1 MSDEVARL
9 RAALGASEARVEALE
24 RELAERAAR
33 LAETE
38 RASESKTRFVSHV
51 SHEFRTPLG
60 SILGY
65 TSLLADDGARLSA
78 ARRREYLEIVLRNAR
93 HLLHVVNDL
102 LNLSKV
108 EAGALEVTLAPVAAA
123 GVAAAVVSALRP
135 LAEERGIEVAVA
147 GGERLLAL
155 ADTGRLRQ
163 VLLNLLENAIKYSPS
178 GSRVEVRVR
187 RSGAEVRVEVEDA
200 GPGIGEEDQALLFK
214 EFSRIPHAH
223 TGRVAGAGLGLA
235 LSKRLVELMG
245 GRIGV
250 ESAWG
255 RGSSFWVALPAA
267 HADDGA
273 WESGAGAAAPP
284 PRPRTETVAVVDDD
298 RDIRQL
304 AAAILEFAGYLAVR
318 DDGEPGLAE
327 RLAAVGPAL
336 VLLDLNLATRSGAEA
351 LAEIRGHAALRAVPV
366 VAFTAAP
373 DEAQRLGPLGFLDHL
388 VKPFE
393 PEALVERVDAVL
405 NGVSPAPADADA
417 EEDDDYLAP
426 LRARFRSGLGER
438 LAAMERALATADGE
452 ALTREV
458 HKLRGA
464 AAGFGMPHLAALAA
478 DAEEALRRNPSSQ
491 ARATRALFDA
501 LRREAA
507 DG

>member
-9 RAALGASEARVEALE
+9 RAALHAAETRAEALE
-24 RELAERAAR
+24 RALGECEAR

-65 TSLLADDGARLSA
+65 TSLLADGGAQLSA

-135 LAEERGIEVAVA
+135 LAEERGIEVSVA

-187 RSGAEVRVEVEDA
+187 RSGREVRVEVEDA
-200 GPGIGEEDQALLFK
+200 GPGIDEDDQALLFK
-214 EFSRIPHAH
+214 EFSRIAHAH

-235 LSKRLVELMG
+235 LSKRLAELMG

-250 ESAWG
+250 ASERG
-255 RGSSFWVALPAA
+255 RGSTFWVALPAA
-267 HADDGA
+267 HAGDEA
-273 WESGAGAAAPP
+273 WESGDGDAPP
-284 PRPRTETVAVVDDD
+284 PPRARTETVAVVDDD
-298 RDIRQL
+298 RDIRNL
-304 AAAILEFAGYLAVR
+304 AAAVLEFAGYLAVR
-318 DDGEPGLAE
+318 DDGAAGLAE

-336 VLLDLNLATRSGAEA
+336 ILLDLNLAERSGADA
-351 LAEIRGHAALRAVPV
+351 LAEIRGDAVLRGVPV
-366 VAFTAAP
+366 MAFTAAP
-373 DEAQRLGPLGFLDHL
+373 DEAQRLAPLGFEGHL

-393 PEALVERVDAVL
+393 PEVLVERVDAVL
-405 NGVSPAPADADA
+405 GGSPAPTQDAA
-417 EEDDDYLAP
+417 EEDDDYMAP
-426 LRARFRSGLGER
+426 LRARFRAGLGDR
-438 LAAMERALATADGE
+438 LAAMESALAAGDGE
-452 ALTREV
+452 MLTREV

-464 AAGFGMPHLAALAA
+464 AAGFGMPLLAALAA
-478 DAEEALRRNPSSQ
+478 DAEEALRAENSPSAAES
-491 ARATRALFDA
+491 TRALFDD
-501 LRREAA
+501 LRDQVA
-507 DG
+507 DA